1 MSDFHCKHC
10 KSGRFIGRGEGHGRV
25 WLQCKACGKFQWV
38 AFDTT
43 LQPGKAHLAEALL
56 PTV

>member
-1 MSDFHCKHC
+1 LTDFSCKHC
-10 KSGRFIGRGEGHGRV
+10 KKVRFIGRGEGQGRV

-43 LQPGKAHLAEALL
+43 ARQDKAQLAEAQIS
-56 PTV
+56 